1 MDPFGQL
8 LLVEAELGD
17 VIWAVDV
24 VNWRLV
30 GTLEGEWDAELPAI
44 APDGTVLLRRGDQV
58 VALADEVLTPVGRT
72 QDEEG
77 DRWLLMAWDPRR
89 PGLEFA
95 ATPGTPDAAEES
107 QLIYVQVS
115 STSNQDWA
123 VNLATNLRRAGMQAT
138 VLNPRTIDEPYRVV
152 LGPYPT
158 RDEAESTGRS
168 LGLPFWIFT
177 LDTATTIP

>member
-1 MDPFGQL
+1 
-8 LLVEAELGD
+8 
-17 VIWAVDV
+17 
-24 VNWRLV
+24 
-30 GTLEGEWDAELPAI
+30 
-44 APDGTVLLRRGDQV
+44 
-58 VALADEVLTPVGRT
+58 
-72 QDEEG
+72 EEG

-95 ATPGTPDAAEES
+95 VTPGTPEAAEES

-158 RDEAESTGRS
+158 RDQAESTGRS